1 MLFMFLD
8 LKYIFRIEVTLQ
20 SILAYL
26 QSWGAEWLKSWCSAK
41 FHTMRNAAAPSGIRM
56 DDSL

>member
-1 MLFMFLD
+1 MFLD